1 MEKRL
6 NHLMTEVVLSA
17 NASRNIDVE
26 FRALIRDFR
35 GKALALAYRYVNDKA
50 AAADIAQEAFLKAH
64 RALPQFRGDSMLSTW
79 FFTILIR
86 EAKRYSKR
94 QKRKEQ
100 ILKIFALKSK
110 VDLHIVPK
118 QEENL
123 KRHDLQQEILK
134 ALEHLSINQRDVV
147 ILIYMQGMSVDETAK
162 VLGKA
167 SGTIKSHLNR
177 ALQKLRE
184 ELKHTREVV

>member
-1 MEKRL
+1 M
-6 NHLMTEVVLSA
+6 A
-17 NASRNIDVE
+17 
-26 FRALIRDFR
+26 
-35 GKALALAYRYVNDKA
+35 
-50 AAADIAQEAFLKAH
+50 
-64 RALPQFRGDSMLSTW
+64 
-79 FFTILIR
+79 
-86 EAKRYSKR
+86 
-94 QKRKEQ
+94 
-100 ILKIFALKSK
+100 
-110 VDLHIVPK
+110 PK
-118 QEENL
+118 QEENIE
-123 KRHDLQQEILK
+123 RHDLQQEIIK

>member
-6 NHLMTEVVLSA
+6 NHLMTEVVLSVKCA
-17 NASRNIDVE
+17 RDIDEE
-26 FRALIRDFR
+26 FRVLVRDFR
-35 GKALALAYRYVNDKA
+35 GKALALAYRYVNDKN

-79 FFTILIR
+79 FFAILIR
-86 EAKRYSKR
+86 EAKRYNKR

-100 ILKIFALKSK
+100 ILNIFALKSK

-118 QEENL
+118 QEGNL
-123 KRHDLQQEILK
+123 ERHDLQQEILK
-134 ALEHLSINQRDVV
+134 ALQHLSINQRDVV

-162 VLGKA
+162 VLEKA

>member
-6 NHLMTEVVLSA
+6 NGLMVEAVLSA
-17 NASRNIDVE
+17 KCARDIDEE
-26 FRALIRDFR
+26 FRVLIRDFR
-35 GKALALAYRYVNDKA
+35 GKALALAYRYVNDKS
-50 AAADIAQEAFLKAH
+50 AAADIAQDAFLKAH
-64 RALPQFRGDSMLSTW
+64 RALPKFRGESKISTW
-79 FFTILIR
+79 FYTILVR
-86 EAKRYSKR
+86 EAKRYNQR

-110 VDLHIVPK
+110 VDLPMPPK

-123 KRHDLQQEILK
+123 ERHDLQKEISK
-134 ALEHLSINQRDVV
+134 ALQHLSTNQRDVI
-147 ILIYMQGMSVDETAK
+147 ILIYMQGMSVDETAT

-177 ALQKLRE
+177 ALGKLRE